1 MQWKCLTIDFERQRE
16 YKRGTYSFYI
26 FQSNMLYFQNCG
38 LRGPTLY
45 VKYIY
50 IYIYV
55 YKKVGEG
62 FQMWLRHWYV
72 NVFNQG
78 CRGSTANFEEVCEI
92 KIP

>member
-1 MQWKCLTIDFERQRE
+1 MQWKCLTIDFERQRDLSIK
-16 YKRGTYSFYI
+16 YVILPKLRPPGTNFACNI
-26 FQSNMLYFQNCG
+26 
-38 LRGPTLY
+38 
-45 VKYIY
+45 YIY